1 MYLRKSLYSSTAFR
15 RSESRHAHAMVSGGV
30 IIPHKREERLLLAVL
45 VDADNVPA
53 RHAGAI
59 LREISGIGD
68 PALRRVY
75 GDWNSPLLTG
85 WLEKTRT
92 LGMVACQQTVN
103 VSRKNTSDIGLVID
117 AMDILHG
124 DVSYDGFVIV
134 SSDSDFTKLASRL
147 REGGRLVIGI
157 GEAKTPA
164 ALRNVCNQFIM
175 IENIAAQD
183 VAHGGGAKIE
193 KGREPAVKAESIVH
207 AAIQKIDEEW
217 CKLGAVGLK
226 IRALYPDFDTR
237 TYGAEKLG
245 ELVKR
250 LSAIEIRRRNDHPEI
265 RWVRPAGP
273 DPK

>member
-1 MYLRKSLYSSTAFR
+1 MG
-15 RSESRHAHAMVSGGV
+15 SRGLPV
-30 IIPHKREERLLLAVL
+30 PHKREERLLLAVL

-75 GDWNSPLLTG
+75 GDWNSQLLAG
-85 WLEKTRT
+85 WLERTRT
-92 LGMVACQQTVN
+92 LGMVARQQTVN

-134 SSDSDFTKLASRL
+134 SSDSDFTQLASRL
-147 REGGRLVIGI
+147 REGGRIVIGI

-175 IENIAAQD
+175 IENITAQD
-183 VAHGGGAKIE
+183 VAHGAVAQFE
-193 KGREPAVKAESIVH
+193 KELELPVSAESIVQS
-207 AAIQKIDEEW
+207 AMQKMDEEW

-250 LSAIEIRRRNDHPEI
+250 LPAIEIRRRNDHPEI
-265 RWVRPAGP
+265 RCVRQAGP
-273 DPK
+273 DPKQQ